1 MKKYHLILDNS
12 KQFWYNSIYR
22 NKGELMITSFES
34 LAERRLITIN
44 YHKKDSQQ
52 YINSLNYFEYAR
64 IYFEKNGFPEDNRR
78 VYQSGKRKGQKV
90 GWSDKEEK
98 QQKDDIR
105 KFIYE
110 KQLQKFKSKRKS
122 Q

>member
-1 MKKYHLILDNS
+1 
-12 KQFWYNSIYR
+12 
-22 NKGELMITSFES
+22 MITSFQS
-34 LAERRLITIN
+34 LAERRLMTLD

-98 QQKDDIR
+98 QQKEDIR

-110 KQLQKFKSKRKS
+110 KQLQKFKSQRKS
-122 Q
+122 K

>member
-1 MKKYHLILDNS
+1 
-12 KQFWYNSIYR
+12 
-22 NKGELMITSFES
+22 MITSFEE
-34 LAERRLITIN
+34 LAERRLITLN

-64 IYFEKNGFPEDNRR
+64 IYFEKNGFPDDNRR

-110 KQLQKFKSKRKS
+110 KQLKTLKSRSKS
-122 Q
+122 TSTLC

>member
-1 MKKYHLILDNS
+1 
-12 KQFWYNSIYR
+12 
-22 NKGELMITSFES
+22 MITSFEE
-34 LAERRLITIN
+34 LAERRSISLN
-44 YHKKDSQQ
+44 YHIKDSQQ

-64 IYFEKNGFPEDNRR
+64 IYFDKNGFPDDNRR

-105 KFIYE
+105 EFIYE

-122 Q
+122 KQTLC

>member
-1 MKKYHLILDNS
+1 
-12 KQFWYNSIYR
+12 
-22 NKGELMITSFES
+22 MITSFES
-34 LAERRLITIN
+34 LAERRLITLN

-64 IYFEKNGFPEDNRR
+64 IYFEKNGFPDDNRR
-78 VYQSGKRKGQKV
+78 VYQSRKRKCQKV

-105 KFIYE
+105 NFIHG
-110 KQLQKFKSKRKS
+110 KQLQKFKSQRKS
-122 Q
+122 K

>member
-1 MKKYHLILDNS
+1 MS
-12 KQFWYNSIYR
+12 
-22 NKGELMITSFES
+22 MITSFKS
-34 LAERRLITIN
+34 LAERRSITLN

-64 IYFEKNGFPEDNRR
+64 MYFEKNGFPEDNRR

-90 GWSDKEEK
+90 SWSDKEEK

-110 KQLQKFKSKRKS
+110 KQLQKCRSQRKSK
-122 Q
+122 

>member
-1 MKKYHLILDNS
+1 
-12 KQFWYNSIYR
+12 
-22 NKGELMITSFES
+22 MITSFES
-34 LAERRLITIN
+34 LAERRLITLN
-44 YHKKDSQQ
+44 HHKKGSQQ
-52 YINSLNYFEYAR
+52 YINSLNNFEYAR
-64 IYFEKNGFPEDNRR
+64 MYFEKNGFPEDKRR
-78 VYQSGKRKGQKV
+78 VYQRGKRNGKKV

-110 KQLQKFKSKRKS
+110 KQLQKFKSRRKS

>member
-1 MKKYHLILDNS
+1 
-12 KQFWYNSIYR
+12 
-22 NKGELMITSFES
+22 MITSFEE
-34 LAERRLITIN
+34 LAERRSITLDH
-44 YHKKDSQQ
+44 HKQGSQQ

-78 VYQSGKRKGQKV
+78 VYQSGKRKGQKA

-110 KQLQKFKSKRKS
+110 KQLQKFKSRRKS
-122 Q
+122 

>member
-1 MKKYHLILDNS
+1 
-12 KQFWYNSIYR
+12 
-22 NKGELMITSFES
+22 MITSFEE
-34 LAERRLITIN
+34 LAERRSITLN

-64 IYFEKNGFPEDNRR
+64 IYFDKNGFPDDNRR

-98 QQKDDIR
+98 QQQDDIR

-110 KQLQKFKSKRKS
+110 KQLQKSKSKRKS
-122 Q
+122 KQTLR

>member
-1 MKKYHLILDNS
+1 MKKYHLIFDDDN
-12 KQFWYNSIYR
+12 QFWYNNIYR
-22 NKGELMITSFES
+22 NKGELMITSFEQ
-34 LAERRLITIN
+34 LAERRLITLN

-64 IYFEKNGFPEDNRR
+64 MYFEKNGFPDDNRR

-98 QQKDDIR
+98 QQKDEI
-105 KFIYE
+105 KNFIHE

-122 Q
+122 K

>member
-1 MKKYHLILDNS
+1 
-12 KQFWYNSIYR
+12 
-22 NKGELMITSFES
+22 MITSFEE
-34 LAERRLITIN
+34 LAERRSITLN

-64 IYFEKNGFPEDNRR
+64 IYFDKNGFPDDNRR

-105 KFIYE
+105 EFIYG

-122 Q
+122 KQTLR

>member
-1 MKKYHLILDNS
+1 
-12 KQFWYNSIYR
+12 
-22 NKGELMITSFES
+22 MITSFKE
-34 LAERRLITIN
+34 LAERRLITLN
-44 YHKKDSQQ
+44 YHKKGSQQ

-64 IYFEKNGFPEDNRR
+64 MYFERNGFPDDNRR

-105 KFIYE
+105 NFIYG
-110 KQLQKFKSKRKS
+110 KQLQKFKGQRKS
-122 Q
+122 K

>member
-1 MKKYHLILDNS
+1 
-12 KQFWYNSIYR
+12 
-22 NKGELMITSFES
+22 MITSFKE
-34 LAERRLITIN
+34 LAERRRITLN
-44 YHKKDSQQ
+44 YHKKNSQQ
-52 YINSLNYFEYAR
+52 YINSLNYFEYTR
-64 IYFEKNGFPEDNRR
+64 MYFEKNGFPDDNRR

-105 KFIYE
+105 NFIHE

-122 Q
+122 K

>member
-1 MKKYHLILDNS
+1 
-12 KQFWYNSIYR
+12 
-22 NKGELMITSFES
+22 MITSFEQ
-34 LAERRLITIN
+34 LAERRLITLN
-44 YHKKDSQQ
+44 YHKKNSQQ

-98 QQKDDIR
+98 QQKDKIR
-105 KFIYE
+105 NVIYD
-110 KQLQKFKSKRKS
+110 KQLQKFKRKRKS
-122 Q
+122 K

>member
-1 MKKYHLILDNS
+1 
-12 KQFWYNSIYR
+12 
-22 NKGELMITSFES
+22 MITSFKE
-34 LAERRLITIN
+34 LAERRVITLT

-64 IYFEKNGFPEDNRR
+64 IYFDKNGFPDDNRR

-105 KFIYE
+105 EFIYG

-122 Q
+122 KQTLR

>member
-1 MKKYHLILDNS
+1 
-12 KQFWYNSIYR
+12 
-22 NKGELMITSFES
+22 MITSFKE
-34 LAERRLITIN
+34 LAERRSITLN

-64 IYFEKNGFPEDNRR
+64 IYFDKNGFPDDNRR

-105 KFIYE
+105 EFIYG

-122 Q
+122 KQTLC

>member
-1 MKKYHLILDNS
+1 
-12 KQFWYNSIYR
+12 
-22 NKGELMITSFES
+22 MITSFES
-34 LAERRLITIN
+34 LAERRLITLN

-64 IYFEKNGFPEDNRR
+64 IYFEKMAFQKITEEFIKVANER
-78 VYQSGKRKGQKV
+78 SKV

-98 QQKDDIR
+98 QQKEDIR

-110 KQLQKFKSKRKS
+110 KQLQKFKGRRKS
-122 Q
+122 